1 MSRNGQSTSIW
12 MSVSNPRHPALTN
25 DVFADVC
32 VIGGGIAGMTTAYL
46 LVQEGRSV
54 VLIDD
59 GPVASGQTERTTA
72 HLSNA
77 IDARYFEIERL
88 HGEEGARL
96 TAESH
101 SAAIDCI
108 ESIVAQESIDCGFE
122 RVDGYLFLAP
132 EHSTDLLEKEL
143 AAAHR
148 AGLTQVEK
156 LDRADF
162 DKFETGPCLRFP
174 RQGQFHPLQYLSAV
188 AEAIVRKGGR
198 IFSDTKATE
207 ITGGKPARVRTAAG
221 STVTCEAVVVATN
234 TPIND
239 RVAIHTKQAP
249 YRTYVITAK
258 VPARSVPN
266 ALFWDTHDP
275 YHYIR
280 LFRSGGGQGS
290 QENESGFDTIII
302 GGEDHKTG
310 QNHEPEECFGRLEDW
325 ARERF
330 PITGHVEHCWS
341 GQVWET
347 VDGLGFIGR
356 NPMDSDN
363 VYISTGD
370 CGMGM
375 THGTIA
381 GMLLTDLIQ
390 GRDNVWSTL
399 YDPTRKNIK
408 AAMEYAKEN
417 TNVAWQYTDWLT
429 PGEVSSAGEVAPGH
443 GAIMRCG
450 LSKVAVYR
458 DDSSSVCELS
468 AVCTHLGGIVQW
480 NSAEHTWDCPVHGSR
495 FEARGRVVTGPA
507 NSDLAPHEHPQ
518 PDAAPPREQQQ
529 YQPPFDRHREGP
541 ETARDRSGQ

>member
-1 MSRNGQSTSIW
+1 MSENGQSTSIW
-12 MSVSNPRHPALTN
+12 MSASTASSYPTLTG

-32 VIGGGIAGMTTAYL
+32 VVGGGIAGLTTAYL
-46 LVQEGRSV
+46 LAQEGKSV
-54 VLIDD
+54 VVVDD
-59 GPVASGQTERTTA
+59 GPSGDGQTERTTA

-77 IDARYFEIERL
+77 IDARYYEIERL

-108 ESIVAQESIDCGFE
+108 ESIVAQEKIDCGFE

-132 EHSTDLLEKEL
+132 GHSADELDKEL

-148 AGLTQVEK
+148 AGLTKVER
-156 LDRADF
+156 LQRADF
-162 DKFETGPCLRFP
+162 SDFETGPCLRFP
-174 RQGQFHPLQYLSAV
+174 RQAQFHPLQYMSAIG
-188 AEAIVRKGGR
+188 EALIRKGSR
-198 IFSDTKATE
+198 IFSNTHATE
-207 ITGGKPARVRTAAG
+207 ISGGRPARVRTAGGAM
-221 STVTCEAVVVATN
+221 VTAEAVVVATN

-266 ALFWDTHDP
+266 ALFWDTQDP
-275 YHYIR
+275 YHYVR
-280 LFRSGGGQGS
+280 LFRAGGIAGGDDAVA
-290 QENESGFDTIII
+290 GFDTIIV

-330 PITGHVEHCWS
+330 PITGRIDHCWS

-347 VDGLGFIGR
+347 IDGLGFIGR
-356 NPMDSDN
+356 NPMDADN
-363 VYISTGD
+363 VYIATGD

-381 GMLLTDLIQ
+381 GMLLTDLIL
-390 GRDNVWSTL
+390 GRENVWSTL
-399 YDPTRKNIK
+399 YDPTRKNLK
-408 AAMEYAKEN
+408 AAVEFAREN

-429 PGEVSSAGEVAPGH
+429 PGEVSSAGEVGPGH
-443 GAIMRCG
+443 GAILRCG

-458 DDSSSVCELS
+458 DDNSQVCELS

-480 NSAEHTWDCPVHGSR
+480 NSAEHSWDCPAHGSR
-495 FEARGRVVTGPA
+495 FEARGRVVNGPA
-507 NSDLAPHEHPQ
+507 NSDLARIEHPVPEAEPK
-518 PDAAPPREQQQ
+518 PDKATH
-529 YQPPFDRHREGP
+529 YTPPFDRHREGP
-541 ETARDRSGQ
+541 ETRDRS